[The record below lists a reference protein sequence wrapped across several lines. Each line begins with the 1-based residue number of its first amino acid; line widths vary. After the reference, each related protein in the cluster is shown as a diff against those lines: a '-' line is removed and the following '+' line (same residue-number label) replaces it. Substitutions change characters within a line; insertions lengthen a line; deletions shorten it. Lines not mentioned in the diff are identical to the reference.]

1 MRKKIFRAVF
11 PDQPFDHGRITFVPQ
26 VFRILSAVCEPAEH
40 FACVVAEPE
49 HQQFGIFGLAR
60 FDSEDFE
67 TPPFD
72 RLGRSEPPG
81 AVLSRIVQRADPFGL
96 VQRASEGRY
105 VAESEVLVI
114 SGAVNVAVDGVDPE
128 ILRTDLLAGLA
139 QPHRIDGDGGR
150 RLRKEIE
157 IGNRLQVGVNVP
169 GIEQQA
175 LPDEAFVI
183 GRIAVHADIRE
194 RVVNDCGG
202 CLRDGFP
209 GQDGFG
215 FELGGG
221 ACDAPEAREE
231 AE

>member
-1 MRKKIFRAVF
+1 M
-11 PDQPFDHGRITFVPQ
+11 
-26 VFRILSAVCEPAEH
+26 CEPVEH
-40 FACVVAEPE
+40 LALRIAEPE
-49 HQQFGIFGLAR
+49 HPQFGIFGLAF
-60 FDSEDFE
+60 FDPEDFE

-72 RLGRSEPPG
+72 GLGRGEPPG
-81 AVLSRIVQRADPFGL
+81 PVLSRIIQRTDPLGL
-96 VQRASEGRY
+96 MHRASEGRQ
-105 VAESEVLVI
+105 VVVSEILVI
-114 SGAVNVAVDGVDPE
+114 LGAVHVAVQGVHPE
-128 ILRTDLLAGLA
+128 ILRTDLLAGFA
-139 QPHRIDGDGGR
+139 QPHRVDGDGGR

-202 CLRDGFP
+202 RLRNGFP